1 MLTYINQQVS
11 QANSLTT
18 LNDLGDLAFFIAKI
32 SLITRFL
39 DTTKNSPYENI
50 FTINNLEVAI
60 NATEVLTLSLQN
72 EYGSWDYC
80 KYSDIMI
87 AEVIPYWEYTD
98 MSAAKKD
105 TLPNVIKSLLLKVFS
120 I

>member
-11 QANSLTT
+11 QANSVTT
-18 LNDLGDLAFFIAKI
+18 LNNLGDLAFFVAQI

-39 DTTKNSPYENI
+39 DTTKDSPYENI

-60 NATEVLTLSLQN
+60 NSTEVLILSLQN
-72 EYGSWDYC
+72 EYGTWDYC
-80 KYSDIMI
+80 KYSDIMKD
-87 AEVIPYWEYTD
+87 EVIPYWEYTD
-98 MSAAKKD
+98 MSTAKKD